1 MIYTKNLIL
10 NYLIILWFLYIS
22 QVIESIAKA
31 IASVPGCSLLDVDPG
46 ASTNRTVYT
55 FVGAPEDVVKGA
67 LSGAYAAS
75 QLIDMSQHK
84 GESILPPCTTCQ
96 THIHHLGPCTLQ
108 LKLKKYI
115 FHTCYKVLH
124 LCSVFFRRFIFG
136 QRSSSEFLKKICC
149 SFSCTV
155 TGA

>member
-1 MIYTKNLIL
+1 MC
-10 NYLIILWFLYIS
+10 IS

-67 LSGAYAAS
+67 LSAAYAAS

-84 GESILPPCTTCQ
+84 GEPRFMLYNMSK
-96 THIHHLGPCTLQ
+96 THLLI
-108 LKLKKYI
+108 I
-115 FHTCYKVLH
+115 
-124 LCSVFFRRFIFG
+124 
-136 QRSSSEFLKKICC
+136 
-149 SFSCTV
+149 
-155 TGA
+155 